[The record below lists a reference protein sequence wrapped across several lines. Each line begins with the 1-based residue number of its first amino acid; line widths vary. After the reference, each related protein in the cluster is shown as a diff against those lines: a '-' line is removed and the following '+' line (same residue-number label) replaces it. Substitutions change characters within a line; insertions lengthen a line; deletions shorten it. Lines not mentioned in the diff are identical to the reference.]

1 LKAKKIFSLL
11 DTYDIDT
18 IENSLIY
25 LFLTKIEKINT
36 KNNLIQNRIKSQNHE
51 AINFINE
58 FLSKNK
64 IELNLKNMER
74 IFELLIE
81 SDERKMAGAFY
92 TPEYIVGY
100 IIDRVIEKTPDI
112 LLCDCSCGSGAFLVS
127 SSEKISQINEKSI
140 ISTIENNI
148 YGVDINPR
156 SVERTKII
164 LTLLALQNN
173 EDNESIKFNIKIG
186 DSLNPL
192 KFNWNKEFPNV
203 FEKGGFDAV
212 VGNPP
217 YVRIQNLDKE
227 TRKII
232 QKKWYTAKSGSI
244 DLYIAFFELGMKKL
258 LNEKGKL
265 GYITPNSYFTSAAGK
280 NLRIL
285 MKADKKI
292 KEIIDFDYIQVF
304 EDVMVYTCIT
314 ILDNKRNDS
323 FNYIKISN
331 YEELENLNKLNFSKV
346 GYNRLNEEKW
356 ILSDDIEYRIITKI
370 ENAGK
375 KLGRISRISTG
386 LATLADKLYIL
397 ENPYEKEGYMIH
409 RYKDKQYYIEKG
421 ITKKI
426 LKASIICDET
436 EIPKHNRYIIFPYE
450 ISGKSAR
457 IIPEKRLK
465 EEFPNAYQ
473 YLLDVKNDL
482 DKRDKGKTNSVAW
495 YAYGRSQGL
504 ESSFG
509 EKILTSGMNLRP
521 RFFICDD
528 PEYTF
533 YSGYA
538 IYYDGDKEVLK
549 KILNSIIMHYY
560 IKNTSKSYSGGYMA
574 YSKTFLDNFSIPDLT
589 IEEKIYI
596 KSENDKKKLDEFLIN
611 KYFGND
617 SDIIEV
623 LQNYS

>member
-11 DTYDIDT
+11 EKYDIDA

-25 LFLTKIEKINT
+25 LFLRNIDKINT
-36 KNNLIQNRIKSQNHE
+36 KNTFLQNRIRTTNNE
-51 AINFINE
+51 VIDFISE

-64 IELNLKNMER
+64 IDLNLKNIER

-92 TPEYIVGY
+92 TPEYIVEY
-100 IIDRVIEKTPDI
+100 IIDRVIEKNPNI

-127 SSEKISQINEKSI
+127 SADKIAKINEKSI
-140 ISTIENNI
+140 ISTIEENV

-156 SVERTKII
+156 SVERTKLI
-164 LTLLALQNN
+164 LALLALQNN
-173 EDNESIKFNIKIG
+173 EDKESIKFNIKVG

-192 KFNWNKEFPNV
+192 KFNWKNEFPNV

-227 TRKII
+227 VRKII
-232 QKKWYTAKSGSI
+232 QKKWYVAKSGSI

-314 ILDNKRNDS
+314 ILDNKNNGS
-323 FNYIKISN
+323 FSYSRIKG
-331 YEELENLNKLNFSKV
+331 YEELENLKKLKFSQIN
-346 GYNRLNEEKW
+346 YNRLNEDKW

-375 KLGRISRISTG
+375 KLGKISRISTG

-397 ENPYEKEGYMIH
+397 ENPHEKDECFIH
-409 RYKDKQYYIEKG
+409 RYNDKEYKIEKG

-426 LKASIICDET
+426 LKASIICDES

-450 ISGKSAR
+450 TSGNSVR
-457 IIPEKRLK
+457 IIPEKRLS
-465 EEFPNAYQ
+465 EEYPNAYQ
-473 YLLDVKNDL
+473 YLIGVKKDL
-482 DKRDKGKTNSVAW
+482 DNRDKGKTNPVAW

-509 EKILTSGMNLRP
+509 KKILTSGMNLRP
-521 RFFICDD
+521 RFFICYD

-538 IYYDGDKEVLK
+538 IYYDGDMEMLK
-549 KILNSIIMHYY
+549 RILNSVIMHYY

-574 YSKTFLDNFSIPDLT
+574 YSRTFLDKFSIPELT
-589 IEEKIYI
+589 NEEKEYI
-596 KSENDKKKLDEFLIN
+596 KSENDKKKLDDFFIQ

-617 SDIIEV
+617 PEIIEV
-623 LQNYS
+623 LRTYQ

>member
-1 LKAKKIFSLL
+1 LKTKNIFSLL
-11 DTYDIDT
+11 DNYNIDDIEES
-18 IENSLIY
+18 IIY
-25 LFLTKIEKINT
+25 LFLRNIDKINT
-36 KNNLIQNRIKSQNHE
+36 KNTFLQNRIKSPNIE
-51 AINFINE
+51 VIDSISE
-58 FLSKNK
+58 FLTKNK
-64 IELNLKNMER
+64 IELTLKNIER

-92 TPEYIVGY
+92 TPEYIVDY
-100 IIDRVIEKTPDI
+100 IIEKVIEKNPNI
-112 LLCDCSCGSGAFLVS
+112 MLCDCSCGSGAFLVS
-127 SSEKISQINEKSI
+127 STEKIAKIHQKSI
-140 ISTIENNI
+140 ISTIEDNI

-156 SVERTKII
+156 SVDRSKII

-173 EDNESIKFNIKIG
+173 EDNELIKFNIKVG
-186 DSLNPL
+186 DSLNPF
-192 KFNWNKEFPNV
+192 KFSWNKEFPNV

-227 TRKII
+227 VRKII
-232 QKKWYTAKSGSI
+232 QKKWYVAKSGSI

-304 EDVMVYTCIT
+304 QDVMVYTCIT
-314 ILDNKRNDS
+314 ILDNKKNDS
-323 FNYIKISN
+323 FNYSRISS
-331 YEELENLNKLNFSKV
+331 YEELENLNKLKFSQINF
-346 GYNRLNEEKW
+346 NRLNEDKW

-375 KLGRISRISTG
+375 KLGKISRISTG

-397 ENPYEKEGYMIH
+397 ENPYEKDGCFIH
-409 RYKDKQYYIEKG
+409 NYQGKEYKIEKG

-426 LKASIICDET
+426 LKASIICDES
-436 EIPKHNRYIIFPYE
+436 EIPRHNRYIIFPYE
-450 ISGKSAR
+450 VSGKSVR
-457 IIPEKRLK
+457 IISEKRLS
-465 EEFPNAYQ
+465 EEFPSAYQ
-473 YLLDVKNDL
+473 YLLDARNDL
-482 DKRDKGKTNSVAW
+482 DKRDKGKTNPVAW

-509 EKILTSGMNLRP
+509 QKILTSGMNLKP
-521 RFFICDD
+521 RFFICYD
-528 PEYTF
+528 PEYTY

-538 IYYDGDKEVLK
+538 IYYDGDMEALK
-549 KILNSIIMHYY
+549 KILNSVIMQYY

-574 YSKTFLDNFSIPDLT
+574 YSRTFLENFSIPELT
-589 IEEKIYI
+589 SEEKEYI
-596 KSENDKKKLDEFLIN
+596 KSEDNKKKLDAFLIQ

-617 SDIIEV
+617 PEIIEV
-623 LQNYS
+623 LRTYQ